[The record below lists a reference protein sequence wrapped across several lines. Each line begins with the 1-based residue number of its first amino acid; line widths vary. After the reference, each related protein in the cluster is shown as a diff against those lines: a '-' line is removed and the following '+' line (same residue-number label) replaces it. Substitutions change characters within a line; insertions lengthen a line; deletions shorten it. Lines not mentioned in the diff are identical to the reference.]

1 MKKNYEN
8 PVVDLNEI
16 EEIETAED
24 NGVST
29 TQGVED
35 DLNFW
40 PI

>member
-8 PVVDLNEI
+8 PIFDLKEI
-16 EEIETAED
+16 EEIETAD
-24 NGVST
+24 NNVST
-29 TQGVED
+29 TPGVED